1 VDQLIVSLGPSFAAG
16 FAVQRLLEIADP
28 LVNVVLGS
36 QPARANAKR
45 VLLALL
51 SLVVALVIVLGAG
64 LRVLKPLGVATGGVG
79 NWIDVLSTA
88 LVISAGTE
96 GINSILKFLGYAK
109 EDKKAQAASEMAATP
124 GTAVAAINPGPNP
137 SRAGTT
143 AAEHNADR
151 AGR

>member
-28 LVNVVLGS
+28 LICAILGS

-45 VLLALL
+45 VLLTSL
-51 SLVVALVIVLGAG
+51 SLVAGLAIALGAG
-64 LRVLKPLGVATGGVG
+64 LRVLKPLGVATNGVG

-109 EDKKAQAASEMAATP
+109 EDKKAQAASGMAAAP
-124 GTAVAAINPGPNP
+124 AAAVTAINPGPNP
-137 SRAGTT
+137 SGAGPPAGNSNT
-143 AAEHNADR
+143 ATP
-151 AGR
+151 